1 MKTEILSMALFM
13 LDNDSRITDIDLTF
27 GYITLST
34 GEKLDVWD
42 LVLEYRKRFSIPA
55 DEEAEI
61 LRMFDS
67 EEEAIAI

>member
-42 LVLEYRKRFSIPA
+42 LVLEYRKRFAIPA

-61 LRMFDS
+61 LKLFDS
-67 EEEAIAI
+67 EEEAIVI